1 MNLFARNIL
10 NYLKNTAVHHYLFN
24 VMNIS
29 KAKIDKAGSVLA
41 HSQGM
46 TEDDLLSSEEILNK
60 FLESE
65 SLFDEYRKSHLQPLS
80 QTTLELQNWLTDY
93 GKSYYIAQRLK
104 RKPQIIRK
112 LNRLSVRLTQLQ
124 DVGGC
129 RIIVEKNGDVDKLLK
144 FLEAKVEQQSD
155 LIIDGTRDYREKG
168 RDDTG
173 YRSVHLILKRAGF
186 KLELQIRSR
195 IQHYW
200 AESIER
206 TSVIYGYH
214 LKEKEGD
221 ASVIQYFKNLSDVF
235 FDIESG
241 GEPSSQQKLEIDRLK
256 LVCEGI
262 IKNSDRNKVFD
273 SYINE
278 DVIKTL
284 SEKEANNKYT
294 INNWIIV
301 FDWNTGAFV
310 TWDVVSRDPD
320 DAFKKYVQNEHDYPA
335 EHGYEVVMIGSS
347 EVATVRQT
355 HSHYFGIDSYD
366 NILESIDQSILGF
379 SKRMDIDIGAR
390 QILICLHR
398 KHHWGIRNAIGQD
411 VLKNH
416 LCKNVMAFD
425 SSLKA
430 LADKGLVLMQG
441 GNLPPVSLNIQMKAE
456 IEQYI

>member
-1 MNLFARNIL
+1 MN
-10 NYLKNTAVHHYLFN
+10 V
-24 VMNIS
+24 S
-29 KAKIDKAGSVLA
+29 KRKIDKAGSVLA
-41 HSQGM
+41 HSQGK
-46 TEDDLLSSEEILNK
+46 TEDDLLASEEILNQ

-65 SLFDEYRKSHLQPLS
+65 NLFDEYRKSHLQPLS
-80 QTTLELQNWLTDY
+80 QTTLELQNWLADY

-104 RKPQIIRK
+104 RKPQIVRK

-124 DVGGC
+124 DIGGC

-144 FLEAKVEQQSD
+144 FLKTKVEAQTN
-155 LIIDGTRDYREKG
+155 LIIARITDYREKG

-173 YRSVHLILKRAGF
+173 YRAVHLILNRDGF
-186 KLELQIRSR
+186 RLELQIRSR

-214 LKEKEGD
+214 LKEKEGN
-221 ASVIQYFKNLSDVF
+221 SKVIQYFKTLSDVF
-235 FDIESG
+235 FDIEAG
-241 GEPSSQQKLEIDRLK
+241 GDPSSQQKLEIDKLK
-256 LVCEGI
+256 IACEEI
-262 IKNSDRNKVFD
+262 IKKSDKNKVFD
-273 SYINE
+273 SYINS

-284 SEKEANNKYT
+284 AEKEIKNKHT

-301 FDWNTGAFV
+301 FDWNSGAFV
-310 TWDVVSRDPD
+310 TWDVVSRNPD
-320 DAFKKYVQNEHDYPA
+320 DAFNKYVQNEKGYPA

-379 SKRMDIDIGAR
+379 SRRMDIDIGAR

-398 KHHWGIRNAIGQD
+398 KNYWSFRNSIGLD
-411 VLKNH
+411 ILKNH
-416 LCKNVMAFD
+416 LCKNVIAFD
-425 SSLKA
+425 SSLEV
-430 LADKGLVLMQG
+430 LVNKGLVLRQS
-441 GNLPPVSLNIQMKAE
+441 NNSPVFLNIQMKAE